1 MERKFNA
8 VIVNITSD
16 CYSIQGVVGVGSCE
30 IVTVRTPAIGNPI
43 F

>member
-1 MERKFNA
+1 MA
-8 VIVNITSD
+8 VIVNVTSD
-16 CYSIQGVVGVGSCE
+16 CYSIQGVLCVGCCE

>member
-1 MERKFNA
+1 MA
-8 VIVNITSD
+8 VIVNVPSARN
-16 CYSIQGVVGVGSCE
+16 SIQCVLDLASCE